1 MTILQQQFSDW
12 LLQNSTMRHWIVA
25 QMLTPTTD
33 TTKYK
38 QHKKTH
44 GSIFTIKK

>member
-1 MTILQQQFSDW
+1 
-12 LLQNSTMRHWIVA
+12 MRHWIAA
-25 QMLTPTTD
+25 QMLTPTTH

-38 QHKKTH
+38 QHKKAH